1 MCNSC
6 EKPAIVCVCVSFFWW
21 CSNKINF
28 LFTDFYEL
36 WRRRRYLLRF
46 TGCRLLWLRG
56 VCAMS
61 RLPTATSPIYY
72 CKQIDWIFFFQI
84 CFLEALS
91 EGHYD
96 FISFFFFSKYFHKI
110 ETSLLKLATFTGG
123 TKNLLGFRPNDQQGE
138 SETSWPKRESK
149 SFKCLLFKERKKNLS
164 LGLFIVKRRNLLV
177 VSISRITK

>member
-1 MCNSC
+1 MSFGGAADIYSGSPVADYFDCGAC
-6 EKPAIVCVCVSFFWW
+6 ARWVVYLRPRHQFIIV
-21 CSNKINF
+21 NKSIGF
-28 LFTDFYEL
+28 
-36 WRRRRYLLRF
+36 
-46 TGCRLLWLRG
+46 
-56 VCAMS
+56 
-61 RLPTATSPIYY
+61 
-72 CKQIDWIFFFQI
+72 FFFQI